1 MAGAAGQGPRIAVV
15 GGGFAGLESALLLRR
30 RLQGRARITLVADE
44 TVFTFKP
51 NGIYVPFGADPMEPA
66 LLLPD
71 MLRRRGI
78 ELITGRVHTIDP
90 ERRRLRTF
98 DEEIAYDYA
107 VLATGARTRPRE
119 IPGLA
124 ERAITIGPPSEM
136 LRLRYALRDLLVPA
150 ARMRATQVVFVVSP
164 GNQWSG
170 PVYELALMLDTWL
183 RQRHVRRRIELHVVT
198 AEERYA
204 AALGPHMHDV
214 IAAEFDRR
222 HIHGYP
228 GATTAEVSGSKVRF
242 TGGAPIPFDL
252 LVTAAPHA
260 AATPYESLPS
270 DARGFVRVEGGS
282 RQVLGHPELFAV
294 GDSSDYPVK
303 QAFLALLQAHA
314 GVEALAA
321 RVRGATPAFSFEPRS
336 VYVMEQLDAATYTEG
351 PLPMTGVESVPD
363 AAAHGSYRVDTSP
376 VWRVAKSAIARYV
389 TWRFERG
396 QPGHEGLPFMGLDA
410 GRRLL
415 SRALA
420 R

>member
-1 MAGAAGQGPRIAVV
+1 MAEAGGRGPRIAVV
-15 GGGFAGLESALLLRR
+15 GGGFAGLETAFALRR
-30 RLQGRARITLVADE
+30 RLRGAARITLVADE
-44 TVFTFKP
+44 TIFTFKP
-51 NGIYVPFGADPMEPA
+51 NGIYVPFGGDPNEPA

-71 MLRRRGI
+71 ILHRRKI
-78 ELITGRVHTIDP
+78 ELISGRVHAVDAD
-90 ERRRLRTF
+90 RRRLHTF
-98 DEEIAYDYA
+98 DEEIPYDFA

-124 ERAITIGPPSEM
+124 ERAITIGPPGEM
-136 LRLRYALRDLLVPA
+136 LRLRYALRDLLVLAP
-150 ARMRATQVVFVVSP
+150 RMRATQVVFVVAP

-170 PVYELALMLDTWL
+170 PVYELAMMLDTWL

-204 AALGPHMHDV
+204 AALGPRMHDV
-214 IAAEFDRR
+214 IAGEFARR
-222 HIHGYP
+222 CVHGYP
-228 GATTAEVSGSKVRF
+228 GAIMTEVGGCKVRLAD
-242 TGGAPIPFDL
+242 GGAIPFDL
-252 LVTAAPHA
+252 LVTAAPHV
-260 AATPYESLPS
+260 AATPFDTLPS

-282 RQVLGHPELFAV
+282 RQVLDRPELFAV
-294 GDSSDYPVK
+294 GDTSDFPVK

-314 GVEALAA
+314 GVESLVA
-321 RVRGATPAFSFEPRS
+321 RVRGTEPSFGFEPRS
-336 VYVMEQLDAATYTEG
+336 VYVMEQFDAATYTEG
-351 PLPMTGVESVPD
+351 PLPLTGLGSVPE
-363 AAAHGSYRVDTSP
+363 AASHGAQRVDTSP

-396 QPGHEGLPFMGLDA
+396 QPGHEGLSWAGLDT